1 MNFKS
6 LLKYLE
12 KTGHFL
18 FSYCLPTVIP
28 RIKNTGSVM
37 ESALTY
43 SVYYSNDRN

>member
-18 FSYCLPTVIP
+18 FSCLPTLIP
-28 RIKNTGSVM
+28 RMKNTGSVM

-43 SVYYSNDRN
+43 SVLY